1 MLKYSCARQPVIR
14 PALRPGETRARGR
27 ERLESQALQVAGAAH
42 VQRIRNDETPGLVQ
56 LSESLPLVGDG
67 RPRLSHANL
76 RSPVNPASALG
87 SSRTCPS
94 YPPVSPRDQWEKP
107 RSFSQARTPTSC
119 ALGSPA
125 RSPDSRCRA

>member
-42 VQRIRNDETPGLVQ
+42 VPRIRNDETPGLVQ

-67 RPRLSHANL
+67 KPRLSHANL
-76 RSPVNPASALG
+76 RSPVRPASG
-87 SSRTCPS
+87 PWVKSDVPII
-94 YPPVSPRDQWEKP
+94 
-107 RSFSQARTPTSC
+107 
-119 ALGSPA
+119 PA
-125 RSPDSRCRA
+125 RIAARSMGEAAFFQPSP